1 MPLIKILCS
10 NLQGGPTEDK
20 ITVGRRL
27 PLRTRLPTSKP
38 TKTSKPTRAGRS
50 TKIGTKTN
58 LHRFHLTNHFKQI
71 INSTNLKQKAAKLVT
86 NTPTKL
92 VTNITKKE
100 VTNIPTKLVTNITKK
115 EVINILTKYNDLY
128 PLLFTFYTRLSH
140 LRRLV
145 IMLVSVCK
153 GRTAYKMLTHPCCGG

>member
-10 NLQGGPTEDK
+10 NVQGGPTEDK

-71 INSTNLKQKAAKLVT
+71 INSTNLKQKAAKLVP

-100 VTNIPTKLVTNITKK
+100 VT
-115 EVINILTKYNDLY
+115 NILTKYNDLY

>member
-1 MPLIKILCS
+1 MRILCS

-27 PLRTRLPTSKP
+27 PLP
-38 TKTSKPTRAGRS
+38 TKTSKPTRSSRRTRVGRS
-50 TKIGTKTN
+50 KKSRTKTN

-71 INSTNLKQKAAKLVT
+71 INSINLKQKAA
-86 NTPTKL
+86 
-92 VTNITKKE
+92 KE
-100 VTNIPTKLVTNITKK
+100 VTNIPTKLVTNITKNQ
-115 EVINILTKYNDLY
+115 VTNILTKCNDLC

-145 IMLVSVCK
+145 M
-153 GRTAYKMLTHPCCGG
+153 